1 MIFLHCTSNPLFLR
15 MAIMQIDHGTPKY
28 LQMVQLR
35 DEILRRP
42 LGLSYS
48 TEELEKEK
56 QEILIGA
63 FDEGRILGCCI
74 LKPEGE
80 GQIRLR
86 QMAVRNNLQGKG
98 VGQQIMRFAELV
110 ARDKG
115 YRKLTMHARDTAIG
129 FYEKQGYKKMGDMF
143 LEVTIPHHKMEKFLM

>member
-1 MIFLHCTSNPLFLR
+1 MP
-15 MAIMQIDHGTPKY
+15 IMQIDHGTPEY
-28 LQMVQLR
+28 QQMVMLR

-42 LGLSYS
+42 LGLTYS
-48 TEELEKEK
+48 NEDLENEK
-56 QEILIGA
+56 HEILIGA
-63 FDEGRILGCCI
+63 FDDGRILGCCI
-74 LKPEGE
+74 LKPEGD
-80 GQIRLR
+80 GLIRLR

-129 FYEKQGYKKMGDMF
+129 FYEKQGYKKIGEGF